1 MNFINS
7 PCGDNRNE
15 DTAFS
20 APVVVVLLCTWTLIL
35 IGVVALVALHFG
47 SLK

>member
-1 MNFINS
+1 MNNDIYS
-7 PCGDNRNE
+7 PIGNE
-15 DTAFS
+15 APAFS

-47 SLK
+47 RL